1 MTTAI
6 IGSLGGNYS
15 WKLARLA
22 LWQLINSQKSQL
34 DELRE
39 KLEAEFDATVVL
51 TYKGRDA
58 IEYVLSAYGVAAGDQ
73 VLTQAFTCHAIE
85 EAITRVGAEPVFV
98 DLGSDGFNPDV
109 KTLDKA
115 LAKAP
120 KAKLVLIQH
129 TLGIPATMKP
139 LAAWAAK
146 HKLVLVEDLAQ
157 GYGATDEDGRPVG
170 SLADAVIL
178 SFGRDKI
185 IDAVSGGAAAL
196 RRKPTTELPMLSP
209 APMSAWW
216 RDVIYP
222 TVVLS
227 VRSTFDWGLGKV
239 ILKVATATGLLR
251 SPVASPTTTMH
262 SLPVQL
268 AAMVLG
274 QLRSLAQQ
282 REHRLLL
289 GEFYQHELKMIPIHQ
304 SRVPAAACSLV
315 RWPVMVDDPDQLAKQ
330 LKKSGIYLTD
340 RWYRVPVDSGSL
352 NRPSAYV
359 TGSCPR
365 AEKLAAKVFNLPTHG
380 HISLEQATRVI
391 TALKANVKE

>member
-1 MTTAI
+1 MTTAV
-6 IGSLGGNYS
+6 IGSLGGNYT
-15 WKLARLA
+15 WALARLS
-22 LWQLINSQKSQL
+22 LWQLLHSRKNQL

-39 KLEAEFDATVVL
+39 KLETEFAATVVL

-58 IEYVLSAYGVAAGDQ
+58 IEYALSAYGVAPGDQ
-73 VLTQAFTCHAIE
+73 VITQAFTCHAIE
-85 EAITRVGAEPVFV
+85 EAITRVGAEPIFA
-98 DLGSDGFNPDV
+98 DLGADGFNPDV
-109 KTLDKA
+109 KTLEKA

-120 KAKLVLIQH
+120 KAKAVLIQH

-139 LAAWAAK
+139 IAAWAAK
-146 HKLVLVEDLAQ
+146 HQLVLIEDLAQ
-157 GYGATDEDGRPVG
+157 GYGATDDDGRPVG

-216 RDVIYP
+216 RDVVYP
-222 TVVLS
+222 ITVLS
-227 VRSTFDWGLGKV
+227 VRATFDWGLGKV
-239 ILKVATATGLLR
+239 ILKIATIIGWLR

-268 AAMVLG
+268 AALVLF
-274 QLRSLAQQ
+274 QLRSLAEQ
-282 REHRLLL
+282 RDHRVLL
-289 GEFYQHELKMIPIHQ
+289 GEFYQHELSQTAIRQPQ
-304 SRVPAAACSLV
+304 VVASQCSLV
-315 RWPVMVDDPDQLAKQ
+315 RWPVLVPEPDMLALQ
-330 LKKSGIYLTD
+330 LKKHGVYLTD

-352 NRPSAYV
+352 NRPSLYSA
-359 TGSCPR
+359 GSCPR
-365 AEKLAAKVFNLPTHG
+365 AEKLAAQVFNLPTHA